1 MYLLK
6 SYLSSFAVFLVID
19 LIWLGFIAKNL
30 YAKHLG
36 FIMAKNINWT
46 AAIIFY
52 MIFVGGIL
60 FFVVNPALEKD
71 SMSYAI
77 IVGALFGFITYP
89 ENKGKIMDQGLWG
102 YTRHPNYFGEATM
115 WWGIGILAVSS
126 GASILSFIS
135 PIVITYLLLFVSGV
149 PMLEKSFANRPGYKQ
164 YADRTPVFF
173 PWFPKK

>member
-6 SYLSSFAVFLVID
+6 SYLSSFAIFLVID

-77 IVGALFGFITYP
+77 IVGALFGFITYATYDLTNLATLEDWP
-89 ENKGKIMDQGLWG
+89 LFITIVDLIWG
-102 YTRHPNYFGEATM
+102 SF
-115 WWGIGILAVSS
+115 LS
-126 GASILSFIS
+126 ASTSLGSFYI
-135 PIVITYLLLFVSGV
+135 IKT
-149 PMLEKSFANRPGYKQ
+149 
-164 YADRTPVFF
+164 FF
-173 PWFPKK
+173 LK